1 MGRALE
7 LITGFVTAPS
17 TTNTALTLATGNTL
31 TVRSH
36 PFENAAMLLQ
46 AWADNQTSGVLRIRS
61 PRLHD
66 QVQGIRLDV
75 LASEVVPLLP
85 RGATQRLFPQDTL
98 VVDLTGSA
106 AAGDIE
112 TACLLVYYGDLP
124 GIDSRLLRPEEVMPR
139 IRHIVT
145 VENTLALGTAGGYSG
160 EEAIDAEFD
169 LLRANTDYAIL
180 GYLVDAE
187 CAAVRYRGPFS
198 GNLGVGGPGTATT
211 RELTRDWFV
220 RMAMDYDLPLIPVFN
235 AADKSNVLIDG
246 AQDENGIDVTVT
258 TILAQLDA

>member
-7 LITGFVTAPS
+7 LITGHVVAPS
-17 TTNTALTLATGNTL
+17 TTNTTLTVAVGNTL
-31 TVRSH
+31 TVRNHEFAS
-36 PFENAAMLLQ
+36 PAALIQ
-46 AWADNQTSGVLRIRS
+46 VWADNQSDGVLRIRS

-66 QVQGIRLDV
+66 QVQGIRLDI
-75 LASEVVPLLP
+75 LASELAPLLP

-98 VVDLTGSA
+98 TVDLTGSA
-106 AAGDIE
+106 TGGDIE

-124 GIDSRLLRPEEVMPR
+124 GIDSQLMRPEEVMPR
-139 IRHIVT
+139 IRHIVA

-180 GYLVDAE
+180 GYLVDVE
-187 CAAVRYRGPFS
+187 CAAIRYRGPFS
-198 GNLGVGGPGTATT
+198 GNLGVGGPGADTK

-220 RMAMDYDLPLIPVFN
+220 RLSMDYDLPLIPVFN
-235 AADKSNVLIDG
+235 AADKSNILIDG
-246 AQDENGIDVTVT
+246 AQDENGTDVTVT